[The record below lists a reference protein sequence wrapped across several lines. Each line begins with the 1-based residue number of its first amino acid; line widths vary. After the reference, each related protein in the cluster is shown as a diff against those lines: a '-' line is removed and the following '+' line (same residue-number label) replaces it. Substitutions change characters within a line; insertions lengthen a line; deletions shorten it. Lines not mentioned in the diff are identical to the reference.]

1 MGWHTLIIPA
11 LETRGQESQFMFI
24 LSYIVSSRHCLKKPK
39 VLFTSLT
46 LCSLRTGP
54 CMKFCPLLQSSLSKG
69 KMVVYLG
76 EEDRSEK
83 EPDMAVSSR
92 AGREHTKPS
101 QATDTSCAFWLMVA
115 AGRKRTASRTQ
126 SGWES
131 CGKGAWLETLFFWEA
146 CGPPQPI

>member
-1 MGWHTLIIPA
+1 M
-11 LETRGQESQFMFI
+11 LETWRQESQFMII
-24 LSYIVSSRHCLKKPK
+24 LSYIVSSKHCLKETK

-46 LCSLRTGP
+46 LCSLRMRP
-54 CMKFCPLLQSSLSKG
+54 CIEFCPLLQSSPGKG

-83 EPDMAVSSR
+83 EQEPDMAVSSS

-115 AGRKRTASRTQ
+115 VGRKRTASRTQ

-131 CGKGAWLETLFFWEA
+131 CGKGAWLETVFFLLGSMWPTPA
-146 CGPPQPI
+146 YLK